1 MLEFVMP
8 RPRRTQISV
17 EDTPYYHCCS
27 RVVRRAYLCGD
38 DQFSGK
44 NYDHRRSWVESLLH
58 ELETVFAIDVA
69 AFAVMF
75 NHLHVVLRI
84 DIETANRWSDRQVLE
99 QWHKLFKGDELTQ
112 KFVNGELVEAH
123 DVLRLKHAIATYR
136 SRLCDISWFMRCL
149 NEPIARQANQEDNCT
164 GRFWEGRFKSQALL
178 DEAAVLV
185 CMAYVDLNPI
195 RAKMAVTP
203 EQSDHTSIQLR
214 IRAAL
219 KGEQPKNLLPFI
231 GNERQLSSKNS
242 QPKGI
247 AFSLQDYLELVDDTG
262 RIILNDK
269 RGAISALNVS
279 STKLL
284 TRLNIPQDNWLK
296 LTTEFGKLFHG
307 PVGTLQELTSYCEH
321 LEKRRRHFASCCQHL
336 QAS

>member
-1 MLEFVMP
+1 MP
-8 RPRRTQISV
+8 CPRRTQISI
-17 EDTPYYHCCS
+17 EDTPFYSCCS
-27 RVVRRAYLCGD
+27 RVVRRAYLCGND
-38 DQFSGK
+38 THSGK
-44 NYDHRRSWVESLLH
+44 NFDHRRGWIESRLY
-58 ELETVFAIDVA
+58 ELEAVFAIDVA
-69 AFAVMF
+69 AFAVMS

-84 DIETANRWSDRQVLE
+84 DIETANCWTDREVLE
-99 QWHKLFKGDELTQ
+99 QWHKLFNGDEITQ
-112 KFVNGELVEAH
+112 KFVKGDVVEAH
-123 DVLRLKHAIATYR
+123 EVLRLKHAIATYR

-178 DEAAVLV
+178 DEVAVLA

-195 RAKMAVTP
+195 RAKMADTP

-219 KGEQPKNLLPFI
+219 KGEQPKSLLPFI
-231 GNERQLSSKNS
+231 GNERQH

-262 RIILNDK
+262 RIIRNDK
-269 RGAISALNVS
+269 RGAISANS
-279 STKLL
+279 AKLL
-284 TRLNIPQDNWLK
+284 TRLNIPQDNWIK

-307 PVGTLQELTSYCEH
+307 PVGTLQELTRYCEH

-336 QAS
+336 KAS

>member
-1 MLEFVMP
+1 MP

-27 RVVRRAYLCGD
+27 RVVRRAFLCGD
-38 DQFSGK
+38 DPYSGK
-44 NYDHRRSWVESLLH
+44 NYDHRRAWVESLLF
-58 ELETVFAIDVA
+58 ELEAVFAIDVA
-69 AFAVMF
+69 AFAVMS
-75 NHLHVVLRI
+75 NHLHVVLRVDI
-84 DIETANRWSDRQVLE
+84 DSTNRWTDREVLE

-112 KFVNGELVEAH
+112 KFAKGELVEAH
-123 DVLRLKHAIATYR
+123 EIHRLKHSIAIYR

-178 DEAAVLV
+178 DEAAVLS

-195 RAKMAVTP
+195 RAQLADTP

-231 GNERQLSSKNS
+231 GNERDN
-242 QPKGI
+242 QPNGI
-247 AFSLQDYLELVDDTG
+247 AFLLSDYLELVDDTG
-262 RIILNDK
+262 LIIRSDK
-269 RGAISALNVS
+269 RGAISVNSA
-279 STKLL
+279 KLL
-284 TRLNIPQDNWLK
+284 ARLNIPHDNWLK

-307 PVGTLQELTSYCEH
+307 PVGTLQALTDYCEH
-321 LEKRRRHFASCCQHL
+321 LEKRRRHFAASCQHFHCN
-336 QAS
+336 

>member
-1 MLEFVMP
+1 MP

-38 DQFSGK
+38 DAHSGK
-44 NYDHRRSWVESLLH
+44 NFDHRRGWVESLLL
-58 ELETVFAIDVA
+58 ELVDVFAIDVA
-69 AFAVMF
+69 AFAVMS

-84 DIETANRWSDRQVLE
+84 DIETANRWTDREVLE
-99 QWHKLFKGDELTQ
+99 QWHKLFKGDDVTQ
-112 KFVNGELVEAH
+112 QFVKGELVEAH
-123 DVLRLKHAIATYR
+123 EVLRLKHTIASYR

-149 NEPIARQANQEDNCT
+149 NEPIARQANHEDNCT

-178 DEAAVLV
+178 DEAAVLA

-195 RAKMAVTP
+195 RAKMADTP
-203 EQSDHTSIQLR
+203 EYSDHTSIQLR

-219 KGEQPKNLLPFI
+219 KGEQPSNLLPFI
-231 GNERQLSSKNS
+231 GNERKN

-247 AFSLQDYLELVDDTG
+247 AFAFQDYLELVDDTG
-262 RIILNDK
+262 RIIRNDK
-269 RGAISALNVS
+269 CGAISTNSA
-279 STKLL
+279 KLL
-284 TRLNIPQDNWLK
+284 TNLNIPQENWLK

-307 PVGTLQELTSYCEH
+307 PVGTLQELTRYCEH
-321 LEKRRRHFASCCQHL
+321 LEKRRRHFSSCCQHL
-336 QAS
+336 KAG